1 LAEQPGVVVVA
12 NTRLPSRRA
21 QALQVVQTSAAFA
34 RAGRE
39 VLVLHARRRRLEPLP
54 EGVDL
59 WTWYAVAPGPR
70 PRIEAVP
77 CVDWIELVPPALQY
91 WPARL
96 QERSFARNAART
108 AARARSTA
116 WIWSRE
122 VEAALPLLRAG
133 RARVALEIHRV
144 PEGRLRRRELL
155 ECARRGA
162 AIVAISGGVRADLVA
177 LGVAADGVLVE
188 HDGFEPARFAAL
200 PSKKAARERLS
211 LPLDARIVAYTG
223 GLLPWKG
230 VDVLVE
236 AARLSP
242 GTLHVVAGGMEE
254 DLRRLREQARG
265 LANVRFDGF
274 VAPEAVAAYLA
285 AADIGVAPNRSRPAI
300 SARHTSPLKVFEAMA
315 CGLPLVASDLPS
327 LRDALDESV
336 AVFAAPDDPRA
347 LAAAIEGL
355 LSDEARLRGMRL
367 AGPAKAARHS
377 WDARAARILAWLDA
391 GAPAVNYP

>member
-1 LAEQPGVVVVA
+1 MAAQPGVVVVA

-34 RAGRE
+34 RAGRA
-39 VLVLHARRRRLEPLP
+39 VLVLHAKRRRLEPLP
-54 EGVDL
+54 AGVDL

-70 PRIEAVP
+70 PRVEAVP
-77 CVDWIELVPPALQY
+77 CIDWIELVPPALQY

-96 QERSFARNAART
+96 QERSFARAAARI
-108 AARARSTA
+108 ASRVDPSA

-122 VEAALPLLRAG
+122 VEAALPLLRGG
-133 RARVALEIHRV
+133 RRRVALEIHRV
-144 PEGRLRRRELL
+144 PEGRLRRSELL

-162 AIVAISGGVRADLVA
+162 AIVAISGGVRADLGQ
-177 LGVAADGVLVE
+177 LGVDASRVLIE

-200 PSKKAARERLS
+200 PDRRTARERLD
-211 LPLDARIVAYTG
+211 LPLDARVVVYAG

-236 AARLSP
+236 AARAMP
-242 GTLHVVAGGMEE
+242 GTRFVVAGGADE
-254 DLRRLREQARG
+254 DLRRLREQAKG
-265 LANVRFDGF
+265 LSNVRFDGF
-274 VAPEAVAAYLA
+274 VAPEAVASYLA
-285 AADIGVAPNRSRPAI
+285 AADVGVAPNRSRPAI

-336 AVFAAPDDPRA
+336 AAFCAPDDPA
-347 LAAAIEGL
+347 SLAAALERL
-355 LSDEARLRGMRL
+355 LWDADRLRAMRL
-367 AGPAKAARHS
+367 AGPRKAARHA

-391 GAPAVNYP
+391 GAPPVK